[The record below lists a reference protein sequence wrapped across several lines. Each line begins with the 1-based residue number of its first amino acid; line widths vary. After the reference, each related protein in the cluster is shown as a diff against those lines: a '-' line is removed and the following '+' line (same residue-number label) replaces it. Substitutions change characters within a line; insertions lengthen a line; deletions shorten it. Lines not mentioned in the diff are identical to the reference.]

1 MVFRSGAKNPDM
13 HREVEE
19 HDTFIPIC
27 KIFRPLLNVM
37 TLVGLYHDS
46 GKEICVTANGENIAM
61 DKSFRRRLV
70 KYYHLFITILMI
82 VNAMRYIPSFWVGQ
96 HDVQGLTINRVMT
109 CSWLIQCAITGIILY
124 VMCEKSTLMPEF
136 INKYNSLMTDEIAKC
151 IKLRSGNATLKIYAR
166 VATTFAVLFAFANF
180 VMTITLCIVNEGF
193 RIAMVNPFDHD
204 NIITTVMI
212 TIPLFFASTTW
223 IFPTFFFIGISC
235 AVSLQFKALN
245 NKLVKTF
252 KDENHSQLKCFK
264 HLRRK
269 HNQLC
274 QAIDIL
280 DRTFRY
286 LIMNYFGINIFLNM
300 LIVYNLINAA
310 SSDTFAFTSNL
321 IWFIA
326 NTIMVL
332 VISYFCTNVTEWVS
346 YIVLLHQCNTMGK
359 QYRIS
364 VARKHNG

>member
-1 MVFRSGAKNPDM
+1 MVFRSGAKNLDVR
-13 HREVEE
+13 REVEE

-27 KIFRPLLNVM
+27 KIFRPLLIVM

-46 GKEICVTANGENIAM
+46 GREICITDNGEHIAM
-61 DKSFRRRLV
+61 DRSFRRRLA

-82 VNAMRYIPSFWVGQ
+82 VNAIRYIPSFWVGQ
-96 HDVQGLTINRVMT
+96 HGVEGLTINRVIT
-109 CSWLIQCAITGIILY
+109 CTWLIQCAITGIILY
-124 VMCEKSTLMPEF
+124 VMCEKRTLMPEF
-136 INKYNSLMTDEIAKC
+136 ISKYNSLMTDEIANC

-166 VATTFAVLFAFANF
+166 VATTFAVVFAFSNF
-180 VMTITLCIVNEGF
+180 VINVALSIVNEGF

-204 NIITTVMI
+204 NIITTVILM
-212 TIPLFFASTTW
+212 IPLFFASTAW

-235 AVSLQFKALN
+235 AISLQFKALN
-245 NKLVKTF
+245 NIFVKTF
-252 KDENHSQLKCFK
+252 KDENNSQLKCFK

-300 LIVYNLINAA
+300 FIVYNLINDA
-310 SSDTFAFTSNL
+310 SSDTFTFATNL
-321 IWFIA
+321 IWLSVI
-326 NTIMVL
+326 TIMVL

-346 YIVLLHQCNTMGK
+346 YILFLYQCYRMGEF
-359 QYRIS
+359 YRIS
-364 VARKHNG
+364 IPM